1 MSSNFTLSPSPPA
14 TAARVSAYQVASDS
28 EASECCRQPHHC
40 PYRRQL
46 APAYP
51 DLRNQ
56 LGDDRQRG
64 LTTWS
69 HERFRDATR
78 WLHLSKL
85 HVLRTRVLPRIGLR
99 PEIVRKVS
107 EVPAAHPYEPSK
119 GYFSACFFLRIPAK
133 FCSLDQQALRKC
145 RAPYHRGL
153 WAPSV
158 GASPVTPPRTTSVR
172 PRSAPPVPSRS

>member
-28 EASECCRQPHHC
+28 EARECYRQRHHC

-56 LGDDRQRG
+56 LGGDRQRG
-64 LTTWS
+64 LTTLS
-69 HERFRDATR
+69 YERFRDATQ

-85 HVLRTRVLPRIGLR
+85 HVLRTRALPRIGLR

-107 EVPAAHPYEPSK
+107 ECLRRSPTNRRKGTFGPLLPPYTDQILLFRPAGIMEDQSSIPSRAM
-119 GYFSACFFLRIPAK
+119 GSVSRCIARA
-133 FCSLDQQALRKC
+133 A
-145 RAPYHRGL
+145 APYNER
-153 WAPSV
+153 
-158 GASPVTPPRTTSVR
+158 
-172 PRSAPPVPSRS
+172 